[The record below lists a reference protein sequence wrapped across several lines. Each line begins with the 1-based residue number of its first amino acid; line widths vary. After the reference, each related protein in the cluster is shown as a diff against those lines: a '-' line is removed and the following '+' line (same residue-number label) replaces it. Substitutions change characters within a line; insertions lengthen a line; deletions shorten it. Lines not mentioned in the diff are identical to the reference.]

1 VTSYV
6 RKYEPDTT
14 YDETMA
20 VYAGALVAQ
29 ASTMWTGG
37 LIEKRIGPR
46 LTLLLGGYI
55 YTAGKRVGRNDQSCS
70 CVNNGKVENGGADWV
85 ACVVQ
90 EFRWPPLVS
99 LADDLILQ
107 CAGRTFD

>member
-1 VTSYV
+1 MTSYV
-6 RKYEPDTT
+6 RKYEPHTT

-20 VYAGALVAQ
+20 VYAGALIAQ

-55 YTAGKRVGRNDQSCS
+55 FTAGN
-70 CVNNGKVENGGADWV
+70 A
-85 ACVVQ
+85 VVKASNCAPALTV
-90 EFRWPPLVS
+90 R
-99 LADDLILQ
+99 LAE
-107 CAGRTFD
+107 